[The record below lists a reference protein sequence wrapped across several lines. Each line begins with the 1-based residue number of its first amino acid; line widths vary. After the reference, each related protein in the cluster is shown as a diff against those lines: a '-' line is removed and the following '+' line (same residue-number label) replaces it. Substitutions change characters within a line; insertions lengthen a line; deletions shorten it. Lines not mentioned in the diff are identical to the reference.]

1 MSSVLSIRLPDSL
14 RRELK
19 QHARVRGMQESEAA
33 RDLISRGL
41 GTSPEDSGY
50 REGKLAAYRETMRR
64 LNGKEDSA

>member
-1 MSSVLSIRLPDSL
+1 MSTVLSIRLPDSL

-19 QHARVRGMQESEAA
+19 RHAQARGMRECEAA

-50 REGKLAAYRETMRR
+50 REGKLAAFRETMRR
-64 LNGKEDSA
+64 LNGSES